1 MPDEGTKALFADLG
15 ESLGLSRPAAL
26 CFAAIWRAAQ
36 APNADDLVLR
46 AGISR
51 SNVSTAL
58 KELRGW
64 GLVAI
69 TRVPGDRRE
78 YFVATPDPW
87 ALVRQVLAER
97 QRRVLAPALDRL
109 RDLLAADADPALA
122 ELAKAM
128 QSLADWQ
135 ERLVRLDPADLA
147 ALVGGGGPAAA
158 DPGDG
163 RKKKKKSRKS

>member
-1 MPDEGTKALFADLG
+1 MPDEGTKALFAELG
-15 ESLGLSRPAAL
+15 TSLGLSRPAAL
-26 CFAAIWRAAQ
+26 CLAAIWRARQ
-36 APNADDLVLR
+36 APNADDLVLE

-69 TRVPGDRRE
+69 ARLPGDRRTH
-78 YFVATPDPW
+78 FLAPGDPW

-97 QRRVLAPALDRL
+97 QRRVLAPALDRA
-109 RDLLAADADPALA
+109 RGLLAAGADPALA
-122 ELAKAM
+122 DLAATL
-128 QSLADWQ
+128 QAVSGWQ
-135 ERLVRLDPADLA
+135 ERLAQLDPADLEALA
-147 ALVGGGGPAAA
+147 AGSGEP
-158 DPGDG
+158 